1 MDRYWERDTD
11 KNINMIKKYDVIKKN
26 KNKNV
31 MVTLSI

>member
-31 MVTLSI
+31 MATLSI